1 MSYSLPI
8 VGLKQNGL
16 KMISKG
22 NDSLLVDIDNSMN
35 IAYDLGKNIEK
46 LINDDKLR
54 EELSKNAYENIKEY
68 TWSKKIME
76 VSKEYERIVK
86 NI

>member
-16 KMISKG
+16 KIISKG
-22 NDSLLVDIDNSMN
+22 NDSLLVDIDKSSD
-35 IAYDLGKNIEK
+35 IAYDFGKNIEK
-46 LINDDKLR
+46 LINDDNLR
-54 EELSKNAYENIKEY
+54 VEMSKNAYENIKEY
-68 TWSKKIME
+68 TWAKKILE
-76 VSKEYERIVK
+76 VSKEYEEIVK